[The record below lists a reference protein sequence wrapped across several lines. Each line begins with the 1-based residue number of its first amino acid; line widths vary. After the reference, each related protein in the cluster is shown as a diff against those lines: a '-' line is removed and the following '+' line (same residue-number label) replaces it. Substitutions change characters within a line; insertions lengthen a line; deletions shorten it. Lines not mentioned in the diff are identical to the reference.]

1 MRWIGKGLAEGV
13 SLLLEGKL
21 EKNLKDLV
29 LVFMVA
35 NQGLAGG
42 VGTLRYVLKSRVA
55 GIPLIG
61 VAATS
66 IIGLRSR
73 LSCKFPHYLRLL
85 SLLIAIDWVVRS
97 WWT

>member
-1 MRWIGKGLAEGV
+1 
-13 SLLLEGKL
+13 
-21 EKNLKDLV
+21 
-29 LVFMVA
+29 MVA

-42 VGTLRYVLKSRVA
+42 VGTLRYVLKSGVS
-55 GIPLIG
+55 GIPLKG

-66 IIGLRSR
+66 IIGLRSQ
-73 LSCKFPHYLRLL
+73 LSCKSPHYLGLL